1 MTLRMRIATRAV
13 LLLAT
18 FGAAAWAA
26 TLAPGMALPPLT
38 LTDQH
43 DVAATIGADTR
54 VVLFTRDMD
63 AGDVAKEALAEHAA
77 LLDTAHAV
85 YVADI
90 SRMPSLVAKLFALP
104 AMRKR
109 PYRMLLDRDG
119 AATADLPAR
128 EGEVTVLR
136 LADGKIAAIEY
147 VASAEALRAALAPAA
162 APAP

>member
-1 MTLRMRIATRAV
+1 MRIATRAA
-13 LLLAT
+13 LLVVAL
-18 FGAAAWAA
+18 GAAAWAT

-43 DVAATIGADTR
+43 DVAATVGAETR
-54 VVLFTRDMD
+54 VLLFTRDMD

-77 LLDTAHAV
+77 LLEAAHAV

-119 AATADLPAR
+119 TATADFPAR
-128 EGEVTVLR
+128 DGEVTLLR
-136 LADGKIAAIEY
+136 LHDGTIERVDY
-147 VASAEALRAALAPAA
+147 AASAAALRAALAPT
-162 APAP
+162 P

>member
-1 MTLRMRIATRAV
+1 MRIATRAA
-13 LLLAT
+13 LLVVAL
-18 FGAAAWAA
+18 GAAAWAT

-43 DVAATIGADTR
+43 DVAATVGAETR
-54 VVLFTRDMD
+54 VLLFTRDMD

-77 LLDTAHAV
+77 LLEAAHAV

-119 AATADLPAR
+119 TATADFPAR
-128 EGEVTVLR
+128 AGEVTLLR
-136 LADGKIAAIEY
+136 LHDGTIERVDY
-147 VASAEALRAALAPAA
+147 AASAEAVRAALAPA
-162 APAP
+162 P